1 MIKNLT
7 LNKILYLLTGA
18 LSIIAAMIGVLNP
31 EMYDPVV
38 MARIIPGVFTQDL
51 VVIVASIVMMGLA
64 VLMRQMD
71 YRKTI
76 IILGILGFI
85 FYAYGIYSMEQVY
98 TALYPLYLAI
108 LALSFYALALSLAS
122 LDPSTVEDL
131 SLPPVVRYVSAGY
144 GVFIAVMF
152 NIIWLGQLAPLL
164 RANDRIENTFS
175 VFVIDLVFIMPSFVI
190 TAYLA
195 LRKRALGIIGLPALF
210 IVGVGILSPL
220 AFAELI
226 KPIRYGL
233 PLDPAEFWLFAPLS
247 LVFLIFTVVYLATL
261 KSPDGLADGSGH
273 RLNPGGEG

>member
-1 MIKNLT
+1 MKNLT
-7 LNKILYLLTGA
+7 LNKILILLTGA
-18 LSIIAAMIGVLNP
+18 LSIIAATIGVLNP

-38 MARIIPGVFTQDL
+38 MANIIPGVFTQDL
-51 VVIVASIVMMGLA
+51 VVIIASVVMMVLA
-64 VLMRQMD
+64 VWMRQTD
-71 YRKTI
+71 YRKMI

-98 TALYPLYLAI
+98 TALYPLYLVI

-122 LDPSTVEDL
+122 LDRATVEDL
-131 SLPPVVRYVSAGY
+131 NLTPVVRYVSAGY
-144 GVFIAVMF
+144 AVFIAVMF
-152 NIIWLGQLAPLL
+152 NVIWLGQLAPLI
-164 RANDRIENTFS
+164 RTNDRIENTFS

-190 TAYLA
+190 TAYLT

-233 PLDPAEFWLFAPLS
+233 PFDPAEFWLFAPLS
-247 LVFLIFTVVYLATL
+247 LVFLIFTVVYLTAL
-261 KSPDGLADGSGH
+261 KTPDGAD
-273 RLNPGGEG
+273 